1 MCRIIVE
8 CSTITG
14 SYSLF
19 RLRNIGKK
27 RQLSL
32 KKQTEIGRGCHR
44 EGGTSRGNLQFYLK
58 TLSP

>member
-14 SYSLF
+14 STAYSASGILVKTPTF
-19 RLRNIGKK
+19 
-27 RQLSL
+27 L